1 MDTSSLNS
9 VHTSELDDSESGMDT
24 YGIVTFIMF
33 IFSQIKWSHS
43 QESIRDELIHIF
55 NDESHP
61 PVQLKQNS
69 CNR

>member
-33 IFSQIKWSHS
+33 IFS
-43 QESIRDELIHIF
+43 
-55 NDESHP
+55 
-61 PVQLKQNS
+61 
-69 CNR
+69 